1 MVTSRRYLIAS
12 SLARLIRK
20 ERGGNRVTEGHFPNQ
35 ADRSSFVVVEGDKGS
50 LVLLHSGPNGPIEE
64 RTEVPRAHAEALLD
78 VTPGKL
84 DYLLTHL
91 TVGTRDIQILRFVT
105 PGPLDLISRLVR
117 ERRRGEGFPP
127 PVLVRPG
134 RDDGSRSIRT
144 GPSPWKGA
152 PQAPDVPMS
161 NAALNSL
168 LDTLE
173 NRYAAPRGYT
183 PTRRRE
189 FRRSQG
195 RQRNQPP
202 AAPAHSPTERTAPAQ
217 RGVLSRP
224 AAPVDADLGDDDDER
239 RQRSEPQHRGQCHP
253 RAGALASAPAP
264 LIVRFLEEFHKPAPT
279 PWCRLF
285 QLGSTMQLP
294 PAVRMFAAQLLGR
307 LPRLGRR
314 ADAVEGS
321 RAAIAQ
327 PRADDHRPHVLQE

>member
-50 LVLLHSGPNGPIEE
+50 LVLLHTGPSGPIEE

-91 TVGTRDIQILRFVT
+91 TVGTRDIQIVRFVT
-105 PGPLDLISRLVR
+105 PGPLDLISVPFESEEEARD
-117 ERRRGEGFPP
+117 F
-127 PVLVRPG
+127 RPLSWF
-134 RDDGSRSIRT
+134 GSDVTTEVAYQNRSIALE
-144 GPSPWKGA
+144 GA

-173 NRYAAPRGYT
+173 NRYSAPRGYT
-183 PTRRRE
+183 PHAPV
-189 FRRSQG
+189 RSPAEAG
-195 RQRNQPP
+195 PSQRNAP
-202 AAPAHSPTERTAPAQ
+202 AAPAQPNERVAQPPQ

-224 AAPVDADLGDDDDER
+224 AATADADLGDDEAGDDNDLNLNIEDNVIRELARSLRPQR
-239 RQRSEPQHRGQCHP
+239 R
-253 RAGALASAPAP
+253 
-264 LIVRFLEEFHKPAPT
+264 
-279 PWCRLF
+279 
-285 QLGSTMQLP
+285 
-294 PAVRMFAAQLLGR
+294 
-307 LPRLGRR
+307 
-314 ADAVEGS
+314 
-321 RAAIAQ
+321 
-327 PRADDHRPHVLQE
+327 

>member
-50 LVLLHSGPNGPIEE
+50 LVLVHASASGPIEE

-105 PGPLDLISRLVR
+105 PGPLDLISVFFESEDEARD
-117 ERRRGEGFPP
+117 F
-127 PVLVRPG
+127 RPLSWFG
-134 RDDGSRSIRT
+134 ADVTTEVPYQNRSIALE
-144 GPSPWKGA
+144 GA

-168 LDTLE
+168 LDALE
-173 NRYAAPRGYT
+173 NRYVAPRGYT
-183 PTRRRE
+183 AHAPARNPVE
-189 FRRSQG
+189 QAG
-195 RQRNQPP
+195 GQQRNAPPPPP
-202 AAPAHSPTERTAPAQ
+202 AAQANERPAAPQ

-224 AAPVDADLGDDDDER
+224 AADADMHDDDNNDDNDLNLNIEDNVIRELARSLRPQR
-239 RQRSEPQHRGQCHP
+239 R
-253 RAGALASAPAP
+253 
-264 LIVRFLEEFHKPAPT
+264 
-279 PWCRLF
+279 
-285 QLGSTMQLP
+285 
-294 PAVRMFAAQLLGR
+294 
-307 LPRLGRR
+307 
-314 ADAVEGS
+314 
-321 RAAIAQ
+321 
-327 PRADDHRPHVLQE
+327 

>member
-50 LVLLHSGPNGPIEE
+50 LVLLHSGPGGPVEE

-91 TVGTRDIQILRFVT
+91 TVGTRDIQIIRFVT
-105 PGPLDLISRLVR
+105 PGPLDLISVSFESEDEARD
-117 ERRRGEGFPP
+117 F
-127 PVLVRPG
+127 RPLSWFG
-134 RDDGSRSIRT
+134 ADVTTEVPYQNRSIALE
-144 GPSPWKGA
+144 GA

-168 LDTLE
+168 LDALE

-183 PTRRRE
+183 THHAPS
-189 FRRSQG
+189 RSSQE
-195 RQRNQPP
+195 
-202 AAPAHSPTERTAPAQ
+202 AAPAQRSAPPTPPATPPADRAAPPQ

-224 AAPVDADLGDDDDER
+224 AAPADMDMGDDDAGDDNDLNLNIEDNVIRELARSLRPQR
-239 RQRSEPQHRGQCHP
+239 R
-253 RAGALASAPAP
+253 
-264 LIVRFLEEFHKPAPT
+264 
-279 PWCRLF
+279 
-285 QLGSTMQLP
+285 
-294 PAVRMFAAQLLGR
+294 
-307 LPRLGRR
+307 
-314 ADAVEGS
+314 
-321 RAAIAQ
+321 
-327 PRADDHRPHVLQE
+327 

>member
-50 LVLLHSGPNGPIEE
+50 LVLVHSSSGGPIEE

-105 PGPLDLISRLVR
+105 PGPLDLISVFFESEDEARD
-117 ERRRGEGFPP
+117 F
-127 PVLVRPG
+127 RPLSWFG
-134 RDDGSRSIRT
+134 ADVTTEVVYQNRSIALE
-144 GPSPWKGA
+144 GA

-168 LDTLE
+168 LDALE
-173 NRYAAPRGYT
+173 NRYVAPRGYT
-183 PTRRRE
+183 THAPARNPVE
-189 FRRSQG
+189 QG
-195 RQRNQPP
+195 GGQRNAPPPP
-202 AAPAHSPTERTAPAQ
+202 AAQSGERPAAPQ

-224 AAPVDADLGDDDDER
+224 AAPVDADMRDDDDNNDDNDLNLNIEDNVIRELARSLRPQR
-239 RQRSEPQHRGQCHP
+239 R
-253 RAGALASAPAP
+253 
-264 LIVRFLEEFHKPAPT
+264 
-279 PWCRLF
+279 
-285 QLGSTMQLP
+285 
-294 PAVRMFAAQLLGR
+294 
-307 LPRLGRR
+307 
-314 ADAVEGS
+314 
-321 RAAIAQ
+321 
-327 PRADDHRPHVLQE
+327 